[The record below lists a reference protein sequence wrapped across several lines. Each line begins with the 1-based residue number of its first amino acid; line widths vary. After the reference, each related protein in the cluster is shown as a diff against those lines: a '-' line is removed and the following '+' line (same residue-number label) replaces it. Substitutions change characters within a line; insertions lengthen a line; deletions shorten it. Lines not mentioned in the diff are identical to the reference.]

1 MDHSQLL
8 LIGALALAGCGEAA
22 PVPVESGSVAAPP
35 ASGRMPS
42 QGVRAGDL
50 QFSAQPGWVE
60 EPPSH
65 TLRLAQY
72 RLPQVEGDRA
82 AAELVVTAKIGGS
95 PADNLARWVSFF
107 ELAPGTQPSTTVEK
121 RGELTLHR
129 VDVAGT
135 YVAETTPGSGVRL
148 NEADWRMLGAVV
160 ESPYGPYYFKLVGPA
175 ATVEHWKESFDAF
188 LAALKP

>member
-1 MDHSQLL
+1 MKHFQLF
-8 LIGALALAGCGEAA
+8 LIGALALAACGQAA
-22 PVPVESGSVAAPP
+22 PVPVESGSVAATP
-35 ASGRMPS
+35 APGRAQPQS
-42 QGVRAGDL
+42 VRSGDL

-60 EPPSH
+60 EPPSN
-65 TLRLAQY
+65 TMRVAQY
-72 RLPQVEGDRA
+72 RLPPVEGDSA
-82 AAELVVTAKIGGS
+82 AAELAVTAKIGGS
-95 PADNLARWVSFF
+95 PSDNLARWVSFF
-107 ELAPGTQPSTTVEK
+107 ELPPGTQASTTVEE
-121 RGELTLHR
+121 RGELRLHR

-148 NEADWRMLGAVV
+148 NEANWRMLGAVV